1 MKTILIIEDNKSL
14 REEVYEALKFEG
26 YEVLQAESGKMGV
39 KNAVMHHPDLI
50 LCDIMMPEMDGYEVL
65 SRLREH
71 EQAKLIPFIFITALA
86 DRSNIRTGMEMGA
99 DDYIT
104 KPFSIKEL
112 TNAINI
118 RLEKYYNIQIG
129 YAVDNI
135 EKNLQSKLKSLKEQ
149 ISIQKTYIAEISE
162 TNTRLT
168 ETLKD
173 KETEMFE
180 EVVKTVETSNTLH
193 IFRTQL
199 ESELKNRAI
208 PDSQKELLQELLHK
222 IERIGSRKDN
232 WRIFQLKFNQVYP
245 DFIGR
250 ITRQYPK
257 LTQLELTI
265 ISTILFNLNSNQI
278 ASMLNISPK
287 VSVKA
292 ATGSRKSSS
301 SKPVKAWLSL
311 STAFSLT
318 GRGRL

>member
-1 MKTILIIEDNKSL
+1 LKTILIIEDNKSL

-26 YEVLQAESGKMGV
+26 YEVLQADSGKMGV
-39 KNAVMHHPDLI
+39 KYALSHHPDLV

-65 SRLREH
+65 AKLRQH

-86 DRSNIRTGMEMGA
+86 DRTNIRAGMEMGA

-112 TNAINI
+112 TNAINV
-118 RLEKYYNIQIG
+118 RLEKYYNIQVSH
-129 YAVDNI
+129 AVDNI
-135 EKNLQSKLKSLKEQ
+135 EKNLQTRLKGLREQ
-149 ISIQKTYIAEISE
+149 INVQKTYIAEISE

-168 ETLKD
+168 QSLKD
-173 KETEMFE
+173 KETELFE
-180 EVVKTVETSNTLH
+180 EVVKAVEVSNTLH
-193 IFRTQL
+193 IFRNQL
-199 ESELKNRAI
+199 ESEVRNRSI
-208 PDSQKELLQELLHK
+208 SDPQKEVMKELLGK

-245 DFIGR
+245 DFIAR

-278 ASMLNISPK
+278 ASMLNISPE
-287 VSVKA
+287 SV
-292 ATGSRKSSS
+292 RKSRYRLKKKLKLEPNESL
-301 SKPVKAWLSL
+301 VKFIHSFQLN
-311 STAFSLT
+311 
-318 GRGRL
+318 R

>member
-112 TNAINI
+112 TNAIDI

-278 ASMLNISPK
+278 ASMLNISPE
-287 VSVKA
+287 SV
-292 ATGSRKSSS
+292 RKSRYRLKKKLKLEASES
-301 SKPVKAWLSL
+301 LVKFVHSFQLN
-311 STAFSLT
+311 
-318 GRGRL
+318 R

>member
-1 MKTILIIEDNKSL
+1 LKTILIIEDNKSL
-14 REEVYEALKFEG
+14 REEVYEALKYEG
-26 YEVLQAESGKMGV
+26 YEVIQAESGKTGI
-39 KNAVMHHPDLI
+39 KYAIMHHPDLI
-50 LCDIMMPEMDGYEVL
+50 ICDIMMPEMDGYEVL
-65 SRLREH
+65 AKLRQH

-86 DRSNIRTGMEMGA
+86 DRSNIRAGMEMGA

-112 TNAINI
+112 TSAITM

-129 YAVDNI
+129 YAVENI
-135 EKNLQSKLKSLKEQ
+135 DKNLHSKLKSLREQ
-149 ISIQKTYIAEISE
+149 ITIQKNYIAEISE

-173 KETEMFE
+173 KETELFE
-180 EVVKTVETSNTLH
+180 EVVKAVETSNTLH
-193 IFRTQL
+193 LFRTQL
-199 ESELKNRAI
+199 ETELKNRSSSE
-208 PDSQKELLQELLHK
+208 SQKELLSELLHK

-245 DFIGR
+245 DLIGR

-278 ASMLNISPK
+278 ASMLNISPE
-287 VSVKA
+287 SV
-292 ATGSRKSSS
+292 RKSRYRLKKKLKLEHDESL
-301 SKPVKAWLSL
+301 VKFIHSFQLN
-311 STAFSLT
+311 
-318 GRGRL
+318 R

>member
-1 MKTILIIEDNKSL
+1 LKTILIIEDNKSL
-14 REEVYEALKFEG
+14 REEVLEALKFEG
-26 YEVLQAESGKMGV
+26 YDVLQADSGKQGV
-39 KNAVMHHPDLI
+39 KSAITHHPDLI

-65 SRLREH
+65 AKLRQH

-86 DRSNIRTGMEMGA
+86 DRTNIRTGMEMGA

-112 TNAINI
+112 TNAINV

-135 EKNLQSKLKSLKEQ
+135 ERNLQSKLKSLREQ
-149 ISIQKTYIAEISE
+149 INIQKNYIAEISE

-168 ETLKD
+168 ESLKE
-173 KETEMFE
+173 KETELFE
-180 EVVKTVETSNTLH
+180 EVVKAVETSNTLH
-193 IFRTQL
+193 IFRNQL
-199 ESELKNRAI
+199 EGEAKNRALSE
-208 PDSQKELLQELLHK
+208 PQKEVLQELLRK

-278 ASMLNISPK
+278 ASMLNISPE
-287 VSVKA
+287 SV
-292 ATGSRKSSS
+292 RKSRYRLKKKLRLDPSES
-301 SKPVKAWLSL
+301 LVKFIHSFQLN
-311 STAFSLT
+311 
-318 GRGRL
+318 R

>member
-1 MKTILIIEDNKSL
+1 LKTILIIEDNKSL
-14 REEVYEALKFEG
+14 REEVFEALKFEG
-26 YEVLQAESGKMGV
+26 YEVLQADCGKLGV
-39 KNAVMHHPDLI
+39 KYAISQHPDLI

-65 SRLREH
+65 SNIRQH

-86 DRSNIRTGMEMGA
+86 DRTNLRTGMEMGA

-112 TNAINI
+112 TSAINI

-135 EKNLQSKLKSLKEQ
+135 EKNLQAKMKNLREQ
-149 ISIQKTYIAEISE
+149 LNIQKNYIAEISE
-162 TNTRLT
+162 TNAKLT

-173 KETEMFE
+173 KETELFE
-180 EVVKTVETSNTLH
+180 EVVKAVETSNTLH

-199 ESELKNRAI
+199 ENELKTKNVS
-208 PDSQKELLQELLHK
+208 DSQKEVLKELLHK

-278 ASMLNISPK
+278 ASMLNISPE
-287 VSVKA
+287 SV
-292 ATGSRKSSS
+292 RKSRYRLKKKLKLNQEESL
-301 SKPVKAWLSL
+301 VK
-311 STAFSLT
+311 FVH
-318 GRGRL
+318 GFQVNR